1 VGKVGRA
8 GEGQGKRK
16 EGKKEGNGGG
26 GGEWGGGK
34 DGKKGQE
41 RGTWEGL
48 RRREDDSCLSF
59 RTLSFCGFS
68 KEDKEASVHKRDL
81 IDIAHDDRGK
91 VDEVQGS
98 RGVPDEGDRCCVQ
111 KL

>member
-1 VGKVGRA
+1 MGRGKRREERT
-8 GEGQGKRK
+8 GEGCMGRV
-16 EGKKEGNGGG
+16 
-26 GGEWGGGK
+26 
-34 DGKKGQE
+34 
-41 RGTWEGL
+41 

-68 KEDKEASVHKRDL
+68 KEDKEVSVHKRDL
-81 IDIAHDDRGK
+81 IDVAHDDGGK

-111 KL
+111 KFYKREEC